1 MEKKVKIILFGPR
14 NVGKTNVGL
23 FLSNRLGIGHID
35 LDDILRE
42 KHGSIQDIVSGKG
55 WEYFRKI
62 EHKILHD
69 ILTKWQD
76 KNSIIVLGGGT
87 ISHEYEK
94 YRKKNI
100 DILNKFQPTEKIML
114 LPYKDLSRNSEI
126 LLNRTHINSKPEERK
141 PPLTNLP
148 PQKETSY
155 ILKSREKYYRDF
167 ASYILYTEEMKE
179 DEIASKIIKIFKLNS
194 GSLYFDID

>member
-23 FLSNRLGIGHID
+23 FLSERLGIGHID
-35 LDDILRE
+35 LDDILTE

-55 WEYFRKI
+55 WEYFRRI
-62 EHKILHD
+62 EYKILHN

-87 ISHEYEK
+87 ISHEYDK

-126 LLNRTHINSKPEERK
+126 LSNRTHINSKPEERK
-141 PPLTNLP
+141 PPLTDLP
-148 PQKETSY
+148 PQKETTY
-155 ILKSREKYYRDF
+155 ILKTREKYYTDF

-179 DEIASKIIKIFKLNS
+179 NEIADKIIKIFKLNS
-194 GSLYFDID
+194 GTLYYDID